1 VTQHRRDWTSFDAR
15 RLGAGVVALLMLL
28 MAAMPASAQF
38 SQSYKFLEAIR
49 KANQEDIVKFLE
61 QPGVTLVNTRDSST
75 GETALL
81 ITVGRRDVIYTN
93 YLLSRSAN
101 PNLTNNAGLSPL
113 MLAVERRF
121 TEGAPL
127 LLANGANPN
136 LTNDS
141 GETPLIR
148 AVQMRDLEMA
158 RLLVAKGGDPNRK
171 DRLAGMSA
179 LDYARAG
186 NTTPGMIE
194 LLTANA
200 AAPRAPNVQGPH
212 L

>member
-1 VTQHRRDWTSFDAR
+1 MTQPRPFRPVH
-15 RLGAGVVALLMLL
+15 GVRHLRVGIIALLTALVT
-28 MAAMPASAQF
+28 AAPASAQF
-38 SQSYKFLEAIR
+38 TQSYKFLEAIR
-49 KANQEDIVKFLE
+49 KSDQAEIVKFLE
-61 QPGVTLVNTRDSST
+61 QPGVTLVNTRDRDS

-81 ITVGRRDVIYTN
+81 ITVGRRDLVYTN

-121 TEGAPL
+121 VEGVQL

-136 LTNDS
+136 LANDS

-148 AVQMRDLEMA
+148 AVQMREIEVV
-158 RLLVAKGGDPNRK
+158 RLLLAKGADPNRK
-171 DRLAGMSA
+171 DTLAGMSA
-179 LDYARAG
+179 LDYARSG
-186 NTTPGMIE
+186 NSVPGLVD

-200 AAPRAPNVQGPH
+200 PPPRSPDVQGPH

>member
-1 VTQHRRDWTSFDAR
+1 MTQHRRQPTSPGAR
-15 RLGAGVVALLMLL
+15 RLRTGALALLAMI
-28 MAAMPASAQF
+28 AAATPAAAQF
-38 SQSYKFLEAIR
+38 TQSYKFLEAIR
-49 KANQEDIVKFLE
+49 KANQEEIVKFLE
-61 QPGVTLVNTRDSST
+61 QPGVTLVNTRDQGT

-81 ITVGRRDVIYTN
+81 ITVGRRDLIYTN

-121 TEGAPL
+121 IEGAQL
-127 LLANGANPN
+127 LLANGARPD

-148 AVQMRDLEMA
+148 AVQMRDLEMV
-158 RLLVAKGGDPNRK
+158 RLLLSKGADPNRK

-179 LDYARAG
+179 IDYARAG
-186 NTTPGMIE
+186 NTVPGMIDA
-194 LLTANA
+194 LTANA
-200 AAPRAPNVQGPH
+200 SEQRPANVQGPQ

>member
-1 VTQHRRDWTSFDAR
+1 MTQHRRERTSLGAR
-15 RLGAGVVALLMLL
+15 RLCAGMIAL
-28 MAAMPASAQF
+28 MAALVAAPPAGAQF

-49 KANQEDIVKFLE
+49 KSDQTEIVKFLE
-61 QPGVTLVNTRDSST
+61 QPGVTLVNTKDQST

-81 ITVGRRDVIYTN
+81 ITVGRRDLIYTN

-121 TEGAPL
+121 VEGAQL

-136 LTNDS
+136 LANDS

-148 AVQMRDLEMA
+148 AVQMRDIEMA
-158 RLLVAKGGDPNRK
+158 RLLVSKGADPNRK

-186 NTTPGMIE
+186 NPVPGMVD

-200 AAPRAPNVQGPH
+200 AAPRSRDVQGPQ